1 MLDHPAV
8 RWFLGFHAVISDK
21 KTWTNGHDI
30 AKNCEPQKNKSSDT
44 IYDYLCMFM
53 SWKKHCNILC
63 LAIQYCLVCVFF
75 FFYHIEMDRNGMM
88 IPNDEHF
95 PETQRKRWSAGWADN
110 GMRQSDN
117 QIIKWRRLPH
127 LRWKNI
133 NLSLDMLRSSLQE
146 D

>member
-1 MLDHPAV
+1 MYV
-8 RWFLGFHAVISDK
+8 YVMK
-21 KTWTNGHDI
+21 KALQH
-30 AKNCEPQKNKSSDT
+30 
-44 IYDYLCMFM
+44 FM
-53 SWKKHCNILC
+53 SCNPVL
-63 LAIQYCLVCVFF
+63 LGVCF

-127 LRWKNI
+127 LR
-133 NLSLDMLRSSLQE
+133 
-146 D
+146 